1 MAGRPLASI
10 TALALS
16 REFSSK
22 VVPVS
27 STSTSTPASAS
38 EQTSIP
44 SWDRISFISTSFF
57 LFLLASTSFMSF
69 PHVFYRP
76 NISF

>member
-1 MAGRPLASI
+1 MAGMPLASI
-10 TALALS
+10 TALAFS

-38 EQTSIP
+38 EQTWTP
-44 SWDRISFISTSFF
+44 NRDRMSFSSASFF
-57 LFLLASTSFMSF
+57 
-69 PHVFYRP
+69 
-76 NISF
+76 